1 MKKTI
6 LALSIISSLAFSAN
20 AQIKLKSTLDSISY
34 SIGVNIARSLQQQS
48 LDSIDPYIMVKGIND
63 VFGSRLLDID
73 EAKGGALIQKYMQE
87 TRSKKLNKNKAI
99 SENFLNENKKRKGV
113 ITTASGLQYEII
125 TKGTGVLPKSTDKV
139 TVHYTG
145 TLIDGRKFDSSVD
158 RGQPATFPVTGVIKG
173 WVEALQIMPVG
184 SKWKLFI
191 PSELAY
197 GQNPQPGGIIEP
209 NMALIFEVE
218 LLKIE
223 NQ

>member
-20 AQIKLKSTLDSISY
+20 AQIKLNSTLDSISY

-87 TRSKKLNKNKAI
+87 TRSKKLNKNKVI

>member
-87 TRSKKLNKNKAI
+87 TRSKKLNKNKVI